1 MKLEEVFDIVRR
13 KRLAVVSTVH
23 DSGAPE
29 AALVGFALTE
39 RDEVVF
45 DTLGSSRKAVNIVR
59 RPAAALVI
67 GWENDVSDPDR
78 GRRSPAAGRRSG
90 LRQGRVL
97 PGVAGRPR
105 TGELAGYRVYR
116 REAAMVALC
125 ELRRRARDRGIRPV
139 ARERPPP
146 IAPAPAGVYIPSLNR
161 LRRLVSASELEEH
174 R

>member
-1 MKLEEVFDIVRR
+1 MKLEEVFDVVRR

-67 GWENDVSDPDR
+67 GWENDISIQIEGDAR
-78 GRRSPAAGRRSG
+78 
-90 LRQGRVL
+90 
-97 PGVAGRPR
+97 RPR
-105 TGELAGYRVYR
+105 GDDLAYAKAAYF
-116 REAAMVALC
+116 REWPDG
-125 ELRRRARDRGIRPV
+125 RARENWPDIAYIVVKPRWMRYANYAGAPV
-139 ARERPPP
+139 IQEFA
-146 IAPAPAGVYIPSLNR
+146 L
-161 LRRLVSASELEEH
+161 
-174 R
+174 

>member
-1 MKLEEVFDIVRR
+1 MKLEEVFDIIRR

-67 GWENDVSDPDR
+67 GWENDISIQIEGVARRPQGDDLAYAKAAYFREWPDGR
-78 GRRSPAAGRRSG
+78 GRENWPDIAYIVVKPRWMRYANYAGAP
-90 LRQGRVL
+90 VI
-97 PGVAGRPR
+97 
-105 TGELAGYRVYR
+105 E
-116 REAAMVALC
+116 EFAL
-125 ELRRRARDRGIRPV
+125 
-139 ARERPPP
+139 
-146 IAPAPAGVYIPSLNR
+146 
-161 LRRLVSASELEEH
+161 
-174 R
+174 

>member
-1 MKLEEVFDIVRR
+1 MKLEEVFDVVRR

-67 GWENDVSDPDR
+67 GWENDISIQIEGDAR
-78 GRRSPAAGRRSG
+78 
-90 LRQGRVL
+90 
-97 PGVAGRPR
+97 RPR
-105 TGELAGYRVYR
+105 GDDLAYAKAAYF
-116 REAAMVALC
+116 REWPDG
-125 ELRRRARDRGIRPV
+125 RARENWPDIAYIVVKPRWMRYANYAGAPV
-139 ARERPPP
+139 
-146 IAPAPAGVYIPSLNR
+146 I
-161 LRRLVSASELEEH
+161 EEFAL
-174 R
+174 